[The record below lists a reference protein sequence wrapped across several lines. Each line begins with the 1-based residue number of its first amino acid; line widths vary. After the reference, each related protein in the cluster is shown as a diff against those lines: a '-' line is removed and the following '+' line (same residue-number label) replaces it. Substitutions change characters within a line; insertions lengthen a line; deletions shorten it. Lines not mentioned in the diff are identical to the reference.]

1 MEIFNGNIS
10 HLIFKANINQGMGK
24 VSVDT
29 KMLEVLS
36 SLDGSIDSSSVA
48 RLLKMSMFDLRI
60 ILVKLYKRGLIVKVK
75 KNVPML
81 DSDFMAFLKSQLADI
96 MGPITH
102 MLIMDT
108 TARMGVKSTSVPFN
122 RAAELIDILSSKI
135 PMDDKR
141 EAFREAMLSRS
152 GIRG

>member
-96 MGPITH
+96 MGPITN